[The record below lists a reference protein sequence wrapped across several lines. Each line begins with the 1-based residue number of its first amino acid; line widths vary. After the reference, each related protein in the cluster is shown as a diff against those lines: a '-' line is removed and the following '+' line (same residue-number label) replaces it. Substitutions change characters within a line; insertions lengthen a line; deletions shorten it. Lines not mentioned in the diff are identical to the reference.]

1 MRSRQDRGATAVEL
15 AMALPIF
22 LVLVLGIVELA
33 RFVAATN
40 ALNAATREA
49 ARYGSSVG
57 DSVNLVPRFTD
68 CDEIRAAAIRFDGS
82 LTPADIS
89 VAFDS
94 GPGTAQKAACPAG
107 GPSLNPALIDAGDRI
122 EIVAQRSFTFTVPLI
137 GNLIE
142 AGAGGPI
149 TIQSTDR
156 RTIFR

>member
-1 MRSRQDRGATAVEL
+1 M
-15 AMALPIF
+15 
-22 LVLVLGIVELA
+22 
-33 RFVAATN
+33 AATN
-40 ALNAATREA
+40 ALNSATREA

-68 CDEIRAAAIRFDGS
+68 CDEIRAAAVRFDGS
-82 LTPADIS
+82 LTPADIT
-89 VAFDS
+89 VTFDS
-94 GPGTAQKAACPAG
+94 GPGTPQKAVCPVG

-122 EIVAQRSFTFTVPLI
+122 GVTAQRSFQFTVPLI
-137 GNLIE
+137 GGLIE